1 MNVASIFRQQFH
13 QDPQTCARAQARV
26 NLLGDHTDYNGGL
39 ALPSLLP
46 QYIEVAL
53 SATTS
58 SSIEA
63 YSSEF
68 GGGQRSLLA
77 AGQQGDWL
85 DFALGCARLFAA
97 AAKVEIAGL
106 QIAVSSNI
114 VSGSGISSSAAL
126 ELALLRALRQLYSSS
141 LEASSLEA
149 SSLSDQQLAHLG
161 QRVEHEYV
169 GLQCGLLDQL
179 AVSCARLGEAL
190 LINFADLS
198 QRAIKIHPEFKFVVI
213 HSGSSRRLGASA
225 YNQRRASC
233 EAAARRFNIAS
244 ISMIKAQQIEQLDP
258 PSAALARHVSGENQ
272 RVLAAAAALE
282 SGDIA
287 AMAAAMNASHI
298 SLRDLYQ
305 VSSEAL
311 EACRAAALASG
322 ALAAR
327 LTGAGFG
334 GCIVALVP
342 RGQSLNGNVLA
353 EF

>member
-141 LEASSLEA
+141 LSAR
-149 SSLSDQQLAHLG
+149 SLSDQQLAHLG

-233 EAAARRFNIAS
+233 QAAARRFNIAS

-342 RGQSLNGNVLA
+342 RGQNLNGNVLA

>member
-13 QDPQTCARAQARV
+13 QEPQACARAQARV

-58 SSIEA
+58 GSIEA

-77 AGQQGDWL
+77 AGRQGDWL

-106 QIAVSSNI
+106 QVAVSSNI

-141 LEASSLEA
+141 LEAR
-149 SSLSDQQLAHLG
+149 SLSDQQLAYLG

-244 ISMIKAQQIEQLDP
+244 ISMINAQQIEQLDP
-258 PSAALARHVSGENQ
+258 PSAKLARHVSGENQ

-334 GCIVALVP
+334 GCIVALAP

>member
-1 MNVASIFRQQFH
+1 MNVASTFKQQFH
-13 QDPQTCARAQARV
+13 QDPQACARAQARV

-53 SATTS
+53 SATSS

-126 ELALLRALRQLYSSS
+126 ELALLRALRQLYS
-141 LEASSLEA
+141 SSLEA

-244 ISMIKAQQIEQLDP
+244 ISMINAQQIEQLDP

>member
-13 QDPQTCARAQARV
+13 QEPQAYARAQARV

-58 SSIEA
+58 GSIEA

-77 AGQQGDWL
+77 AGRQGDWL

-106 QIAVSSNI
+106 QVAVSSNI

>member
-13 QDPQTCARAQARV
+13 QEPQACARAQARV

>member
-13 QDPQTCARAQARV
+13 QDPQTCARAQARA

-58 SSIEA
+58 GSIEA

-77 AGQQGDWL
+77 AGRQGDWL

-106 QIAVSSNI
+106 QVAVSSNI

-141 LEASSLEA
+141 LSAR
-149 SSLSDQQLAHLG
+149 SLSDQQLAYLG

-258 PSAALARHVSGENQ
+258 PSAALARHVSGENE

>member
-13 QDPQTCARAQARV
+13 QEPQAYARAQARV

-58 SSIEA
+58 GSIEA

-68 GGGQRSLLA
+68 GGGQLSLLA

-97 AAKVEIAGL
+97 AAKVEIGGL
-106 QIAVSSNI
+106 QVAVSSNI

-141 LEASSLEA
+141 LEAR
-149 SSLSDQQLAHLG
+149 SLSDQQLAYLG

-244 ISMIKAQQIEQLDP
+244 ISMINAQQIEQLDP
-258 PSAALARHVSGENQ
+258 PSAKLARHVSGENQ

-311 EACRAAALASG
+311 EACRTAALASG

-334 GCIVALVP
+334 GCIVALAP
-342 RGQSLNGNVLA
+342 REQRLNGNVLA

>member
-13 QDPQTCARAQARV
+13 QEPQACARAQARV

-58 SSIEA
+58 GSIEA
-63 YSSEF
+63 YSNEF

-77 AGQQGDWL
+77 SGKQGDWL
-85 DFALGCARLFAA
+85 DFALGCARLFAT
-97 AAKVEIAGL
+97 AAKAEIAGL

-141 LEASSLEA
+141 LEAR
-149 SSLSDQQLAHLG
+149 SLSDQQLAYLG

-244 ISMIKAQQIEQLDP
+244 ISMINAQQIEQLDP
-258 PSAALARHVSGENQ
+258 PSAKLARHVSGENQ

-311 EACRAAALASG
+311 EACRTAALASG

-334 GCIVALVP
+334 GCIVALAP
-342 RGQSLNGNVLA
+342 REQRLNGNVLA

>member
-13 QDPQTCARAQARV
+13 QEPQACARAQARV

-58 SSIEA
+58 GSIEA

-77 AGQQGDWL
+77 AGRQGDWL

-106 QIAVSSNI
+106 QVAVSSNI

-244 ISMIKAQQIEQLDP
+244 ISMINAQQIEQLDP
-258 PSAALARHVSGENQ
+258 PSAKLARHVSGENQ

-311 EACRAAALASG
+311 EACRTAALASG

-334 GCIVALVP
+334 GCIVALAP
-342 RGQSLNGNVLA
+342 REQRLNGNVLA

>member
-13 QDPQTCARAQARV
+13 QEPQACARAQARV

-114 VSGSGISSSAAL
+114 VSGSGMSSSAAL